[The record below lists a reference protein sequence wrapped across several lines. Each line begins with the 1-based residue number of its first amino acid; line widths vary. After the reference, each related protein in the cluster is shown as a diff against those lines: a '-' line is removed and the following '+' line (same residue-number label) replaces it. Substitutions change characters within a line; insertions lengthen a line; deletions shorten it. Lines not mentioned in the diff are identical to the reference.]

1 MKPIAEVDSNESQK
15 WEMMSKR
22 KKIKSIFNSE
32 VYQEQMRLAAEKG
45 IENREKT
52 AAFLKVTGI
61 RSKKAAKVVAE
72 KTVVA
77 AGKTQGA
84 VNKGIHKA
92 LGADEYKKAALE
104 VNARLSV
111 ALDSLEDAVIR
122 RDEDILRLNARIE
135 ELEALL
141 KRTGA

>member
-1 MKPIAEVDSNESQK
+1 MAKDKEA
-15 WEMMSKR
+15 
-22 KKIKSIFNSE
+22 KSILNDE
-32 VYQEQMRLAAEKG
+32 VYQERLRQAAEKG
-45 IENREKT
+45 KENREKT
-52 AAFLKVTGI
+52 AAFLRATGI

-122 RDEDILRLNARIE
+122 RDEEILRLNARIE

-141 KRTGA
+141 KRSGS